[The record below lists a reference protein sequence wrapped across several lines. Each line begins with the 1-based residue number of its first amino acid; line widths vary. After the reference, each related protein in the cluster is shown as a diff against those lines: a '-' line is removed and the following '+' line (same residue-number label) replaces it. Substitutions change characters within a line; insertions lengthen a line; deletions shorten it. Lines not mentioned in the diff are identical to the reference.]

1 MGQVYAEIE
10 LRNASRADLEP
21 ITVRALADT
30 GSLMMCI
37 PEHLAVQLSLQRQRR
52 VEVMLADGRWVDEI
66 DYVGPIL
73 VRFADRSCFVG
84 AFVMGNEVLLGAV
97 PMEDMDLVIDPGLG
111 QVKGRYP
118 EGPRHRV

>member
-1 MGQVYAEIE
+1 MGHVYADIE
-10 LRNASRADLEP
+10 LRNASRSDLEP

-30 GSLMMCI
+30 GALMMCV
-37 PEHLAVQLSLQRQRR
+37 PEHIAVQLSLERQRR
-52 VEVMLADGRWVDEI
+52 ARVMLANGKWVDEI

-73 VRFADRSCFVG
+73 LRFADRSCFVG
-84 AFVMGNEVLLGAV
+84 AFVMGNEVLLGAE

>member
-1 MGQVYAEIE
+1 MGHVYAEIE
-10 LRNASRADLEP
+10 LRNAIRSDLEP
-21 ITVRALADT
+21 VTVRALADT
-30 GSLMMCI
+30 GTLMLCI

-52 VEVMLADGRWVDEI
+52 VDVMLADGRWADEI

-73 VRFADRSCFVG
+73 VRFRDRTCFVG
-84 AFVMGNEVLLGAV
+84 AYVMGNEVLLGAV